1 MEFKTSRLSRKSR
14 IIRYSDR
21 FVEQIEI
28 MKSFKTQLIILKII
42 LKIARLDGCYLREL
56 SARLNEGRDWAHAAV
71 SVENGQK
78 CKIKF

>member
-56 SARLNEGRDWAHAAV
+56 SARLNEGRTRGHAAL
-71 SVENGQK
+71 STENGQK
-78 CKIKF
+78 GKK

>member
-56 SARLNEGRDWAHAAV
+56 SARLNEGRVWGHAAV

-78 CKIKF
+78 GKK

>member
-1 MEFKTSRLSRKSR
+1 MQLKTSRLSRKSR

-42 LKIARLDGCYLREL
+42 LKIARLDGCSLNEL
-56 SARLNEGRDWAHAAV
+56 PARLNEGRIHGHAAV
-71 SVENGQK
+71 STENGQK
-78 CKIKF
+78 GKK